1 MARRPGQVLCG
12 CRYEAATA
20 RSTGGSGW
28 PARRRTGGRGPRSG
42 SIGKPTPTGRGGRE
56 VRERP
61 APCHPLRAAGGRS
74 PAAGACVA
82 ALDSAPGS
90 TRADDVA
97 GAGDQIATSAAA
109 CTSLATMASS
119 ATGRYPTCRRSR
131 TRCERQRCA
140 TLSTTCCT
148 AAPDAPRPA
157 RRAACLG
164 AHHTDGKTLAN
175 SSGAVAAVRSCI
187 TAIGD
192 ADV

>member
-109 CTSLATMASS
+109 CTSLA
-119 ATGRYPTCRRSR
+119 
-131 TRCERQRCA
+131 QW
-140 TLSTTCCT
+140 
-148 AAPDAPRPA
+148 PA
-157 RRAACLG
+157 RRRAATQLVGDPGRDANANGARRCLRP
-164 AHHTDGKTLAN
+164 
-175 SSGAVAAVRSCI
+175 AAPRRLTHPGRLDVQHVWEPTTPMARRWP
-187 TAIGD
+187 TAPEQWPPCD
-192 ADV
+192 PASQP